1 MAGQGSDPAGP
12 EGAWATQDI
21 NQVVG
26 SAPDLPGPAGSEPV
40 DPETVLANPVYPN
53 PAYPYPGGSGPQT
66 GPVSGYPETGPAA
79 YPAAGTPS
87 SGFPVAP
94 DADTVRRNRRRRR
107 RQSITFG
114 VFFLVVVGIGL
125 LMLAAYKGRVTLPIG
140 DGKPSPLPTCAPP
153 PSATVQA
160 FSDTSVH
167 VLNASNRKGLALSV
181 ARDLQRRGFKVP
193 STPTNDP
200 AKTQMTTMAVIRH
213 GPKGDLAAH
222 TLATVV
228 AGPVTY
234 QVDDRLGADVD
245 LVLGQTFALVSGPSG
260 TAKPGATGAATA
272 AAAPGAASA
281 SAAASPTCEAPPS
294 P

>member
-21 NQVVG
+21 NQVIG
-26 SAPDLPGPAGSEPV
+26 ATPDNPGAGAGEAV
-40 DPETVLANPVYPN
+40 DPETVLANPVYP
-53 PAYPYPGGSGPQT
+53 YPGSST
-66 GPVSGYPETGPAA
+66 PETGPDA
-79 YPAAGTPS
+79 YPAAGYPAAGYQAPGYQPPGTPS
-87 SGFPVAP
+87 SGFPTSP
-94 DADTVRRNRRRRR
+94 DAEAARRNRRRRR

-125 LMLAAYKGRVTLPIG
+125 LMLAAYKGRVTLPIS
-140 DGKPSPLPTCAPP
+140 DGKPSPLPTCGPAPSP
-153 PSATVQA
+153 TLQA

-167 VLNASNRKGLALSV
+167 VLNASSRKGLALSV

-193 STPTNDP
+193 TTPSNDP
-200 AKTQMTTMAVIRH
+200 QKTKMTTLAVIRY

-234 QVDDRLGADVD
+234 QVDDRLGTDVD
-245 LVLGQTFALVSGPSG
+245 LVLGQTFALISGPSG
-260 TAKPGATGAATA
+260 TATAQSPGAATA
-272 AAAPGAASA
+272 GAVPGAAA
-281 SAAASPTCEAPPS
+281 SASPTCEPASIP
-294 P
+294 